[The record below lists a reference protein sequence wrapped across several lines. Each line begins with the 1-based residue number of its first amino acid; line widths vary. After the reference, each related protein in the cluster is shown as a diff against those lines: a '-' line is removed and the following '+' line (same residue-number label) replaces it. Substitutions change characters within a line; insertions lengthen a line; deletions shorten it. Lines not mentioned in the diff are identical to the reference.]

1 MNGFLTL
8 YIEIFDQPHL
18 DAALKELERLNIP
31 VTYTTQLPPVRCIA
45 IYVDGEDARANL
57 YSAGVVDKYE
67 ALQRSDCEVIK
78 LRQLRRYFD
87 EPVKVVHNSAGDVG
101 VSRCESLPE
110 SFSAPYGVDCEGPT
124 LDVQPVKSYTYSQRI
139 MRKLTA
145 WVVGAIQYLRGLK

>member
-45 IYVDGEDARANL
+45 IYVAGEDVRAAL
-57 YSAGVVDKYE
+57 YSAGIVDKYE

-87 EPVKVVHNSAGDVG
+87 EPVKVVHANAGDVG
-101 VSRCESLPE
+101 VSRCDSLDDGIKSQE
-110 SFSAPYGVDCEGPT
+110 QYVK
-124 LDVQPVKSYTYSQRI
+124 PVESYTYSQRV

-145 WVVGAIQYLRGLK
+145 WVVGVIQYLRGLK

>member
-31 VTYTTQLPPVRCIA
+31 VTFTTTLPPVRCIA
-45 IYVDGEDARANL
+45 IYIAKKDVAASL
-57 YSAGVVDKYE
+57 YTSGVVDKYE
-67 ALQRSDCEVIK
+67 ALQRSGCKFIK
-78 LRQLRRYFD
+78 LRQLRKYFD
-87 EPVKVVHNSAGDVG
+87 EPNKVVHNSAGDVG

-145 WVVGAIQYLRGLK
+145 WVIGAIQYLRGLK